1 MDQSWLDSYTEA
13 WCRHPEAGGE
23 AGQDALA
30 ALLAFVS
37 VDVRYEDVPSGAVF
51 HGHDGIRQMGAA
63 ALMMSSDITFEI
75 VQRVAGDGSYAF
87 ESICR
92 GTNTGTV
99 GPLPG
104 NGASFS
110 FRGVSVGEVS
120 EGGLVI
126 SHRDYWDLAGFLGQL
141 GVFG

>member
-1 MDQSWLDSYTEA
+1 MDQAWLTSFAAA
-13 WCRHPEAGGE
+13 WCVHPEAGGDT
-23 AGQDALA
+23 GQEALA
-30 ALLAFVS
+30 ALLAFMS
-37 VDVRYEDVPSGAVF
+37 EDVRYEDVPSGAVF

-63 ALMMSSDITFEI
+63 ALAMSSDITFEI
-75 VQRVAGDGSYAF
+75 VGCVSGQGSYAF

-92 GTNTGTV
+92 GTNTGAV

-104 NGASFS
+104 NGAAFS
-110 FRGVSVGEVS
+110 FRGVAVGEVS
-120 EGGLVI
+120 EAGRVT